1 MSNCKS
7 GSINEVREREKERSV
22 RSSNE
27 GVAVAPVPCLEK
39 PDARRRE
46 AHVRSPAHALAL
58 SLYLSLAC
66 SVDQRAAETN
76 ARMGRTNVDE
86 NDAIAK
92 GGRKKGGKGKRER
105 EREKLPRRE
114 TTYVLRRAPSGY
126 SMRRCTFV
134 PPLYFG
140 SKNAATRPVVTR
152 VSRGS
157 SFSRHLSFSLSPRR
171 VYIEIYTP
179 FSVYLPSVSSDERRL
194 RAFALTAFQFVR
206 IPLRPSLVYARYRA
220 YILSLSPFLFI
231 LDRPLPSVRVHPSP
245 FRPAPL

>member
-1 MSNCKS
+1 M
-7 GSINEVREREKERSV
+7 
-22 RSSNE
+22 
-27 GVAVAPVPCLEK
+27 
-39 PDARRRE
+39 
-46 AHVRSPAHALAL
+46 RSPAHALAL
-58 SLYLSLAC
+58 SISLAC

-92 GGRKKGGKGKRER
+92 GGRKKGGKGKR

-157 SFSRHLSFSLSPRR
+157 SFSRHLSFSLAAAS
-171 VYIEIYTP
+171 IYRDIY
-179 FSVYLPSVSSDERRL
+179 SLLRLLPLGFLSERRL

-206 IPLRPSLVYARYRA
+206 IPLRPSLVYTHYRA